1 MSNIV
6 IEIKDDSVEEVINAK
21 DEALTRAL
29 EAIGIQAEGRAKT
42 YCPVDTGRL
51 RGSISHQRGSGMD
64 RSVYIGTNVEY
75 APYVE
80 YGTRKG
86 HKAHHY
92 LQRSVENHLDEYKSI
107 LKKMLQGSS

>member
-1 MSNIV
+1 MSDVV
-6 IEIKDDSVEEVINAK
+6 IEIKDDSIEEAIKAK
-21 DEALTRAL
+21 DEAVTRAL
-29 EAIGIQAEGRAKT
+29 EAVGLQAEGRAKT

-51 RGSISHQRGSGMD
+51 RGSISHQLGSGFD

-92 LQRSVENHLDEYKSI
+92 LQRAVENHLDQYKAI
-107 LKKMLQGSS
+107 FKKFLQE